1 MAYYTEKLQK
11 KSDKIYQIYFN
22 FKHFLFVY
30 IVKQQQKNSGFYK
43 IISWIYKILIEI
55 GFF

>member
-30 IVKQQQKNSGFYK
+30 FVKQ
-43 IISWIYKILIEI
+43 
-55 GFF
+55 